1 VRQQDKFLSSNR
13 NVRRKVLGG
22 KGVLIIILLAFAST
36 DIMRTESIV
45 VIFAL
50 LSIGIVIYFIVDI
63 ITQLK

>member
-1 VRQQDKFLSSNR
+1 MRQQDKFLSSNR